1 VARRLLPD
9 ALMRRAVIALLVL
22 GALAPR
28 ADETPES
35 YSVIGKVT
43 VEVEA
48 PAPQKDPPRAQLA
61 DGQVR
66 PLERIYFVSGEPA
79 AKLESRAAL
88 DAVAEV
94 MIAARH
100 VRLFR
105 VEAHTDNVVSDNLG
119 LAQRRADWVRAYLI
133 KKGVSPE
140 RLQSVPYGSSRPLA
154 PNDTPAGRQL
164 NRRVEFVVAE

>member
-1 VARRLLPD
+1 
-9 ALMRRAVIALLVL
+9 MHRAVIALGLL
-22 GALAPR
+22 CARAAL
-28 ADETPES
+28 ADETPAS

-43 VEVEA
+43 IEVEA
-48 PAPQKDPPRAQLA
+48 PPPVKGPPKAQLA

-94 MIAARH
+94 MISARH

-140 RLQSVPYGSSRPLA
+140 RLQSVPYGSSRPIA